1 MKRGLLLSFLA
12 FILLTCEKGSESKIV
27 LYRSVP
33 AAESGIDFA
42 NNITISNELN
52 FFNFGY
58 IYSGAGVAVGDI
70 NNDGL
75 QDVFFAGNMVG
86 NKLYLNEGSLKFQD
100 ITQGAGILIN
110 DQWNS
115 GVAMSDVN
123 GDGFLD
129 IYVSVSGTKDMKRE
143 NLLYIN
149 NGDLTFTESA
159 NERGVSDNGHST
171 QSTFFDY
178 DRDGDLDLYVANY
191 PPAGFQNPH
200 AYYRE
205 KMDNVSEEDTD
216 RLFEND
222 GTGYFKDVTR
232 QAKLFSYGLSLS
244 ATVGDFNQDGWPD
257 LYVSNDFSTP
267 DYFYFNNGDGTFREA
282 IKETTRHIS
291 FYGMG
296 VDVGDINNDGLL
308 DIVQAEMNP
317 ADNFRSKA
325 NMASMNPPL
334 FWGAV
339 SLGFHY
345 QYMQNSL
352 QLNQGIRSNG
362 LPFFSDISR
371 KAGMASTDWSWATL
385 FMDMNNDGWK
395 DVFISN
401 GIRRDINNK
410 DFFKLITKQSFLSRF
425 KDYIELS
432 EAIPSE
438 KVPNYA
444 FKNINGLEYEDAS
457 VDWGLAFKGFSN
469 GAAYSDLDNDG
480 DLDLL
485 VNNVDTIASIF
496 ENRASNDT
504 DNDFLRFKLK
514 GPDHNHF
521 GIGTKVELQ
530 HRGEVQFQEL
540 TLTRGYQSSVEPIIH
555 FGAGQK
561 ETIDEVIITW
571 PDGLQQRLSDVST
584 NQVVL
589 VDYKDARI
597 PDTTFSKSLEPYF
610 NEIEEDIGLSYV
622 HVENEYDDF
631 KKEPLLPHKMSQ
643 FGPWVAV
650 GDVNNDGLEDF
661 YIGAAAG
668 FKGQLFTQ
676 QEGGAFT
683 VLSGPWEMDKESED
697 LGALF
702 FDANSDGN
710 LDLYVVSGGNEFE
723 RESPFLQDRLYLNTN
738 GTFHKIGDALPTMR
752 SSGSCVTPLDYDGDG
767 DKDLFVGGRLDP
779 AHYPLPGRSYL
790 LENIS
795 ENGKIQFV
803 DVTKQKGPALE
814 EPGMVTSAVATDFDS
829 DGDEDLVVVGEWMPI
844 SFFENRAGE
853 FVNVSEKY
861 GLSNTTGW
869 WFSIIADDFDADGD
883 EDLVVGNLGL
893 NYKYQASE
901 EETFD
906 IYAYDYDDNDK
917 LDIVLS
923 YFNEG
928 TQYPV
933 RGRECSSQQIP
944 ALANKFKSYTSFA
957 KATLSDVYT
966 PGALEAAV
974 HYQASIFS
982 SVYMENLGN
991 RKMKINSLPDEA
1003 QLSNIND
1010 MVSGDFNQDGL
1021 LDFLAV
1027 GNLYVS
1033 EVETPRNDAS
1043 YGLLLAGNGK
1053 GDFVAVDYE
1062 KSGIYIPNDARA
1074 ALSLKRGNQNLV
1086 LIANNN
1092 GPLQIFSI
1100 NQ

>member
-12 FILLTCEKGSESKIV
+12 FVLLSCERGNESKLV
-27 LYRSVP
+27 LYRPVP
-33 AAESGIDFA
+33 SNESGIDFA

-86 NKLYLNEGSLKFQD
+86 NKLYLNKGDLKFKD
-100 ITQGAGILIN
+100 ITQEAGILNN

-129 IYVSVSGTKDMKRE
+129 IYVSVSGTKDMNKE

-205 KMDNVSEEDTD
+205 KMDNVPEEDTD

-444 FKNINGLEYEDAS
+444 FKNINGLDYQDAS

-469 GAAYSDLDNDG
+469 GAAYGDLDNDG

-496 ENRASNDT
+496 ENTASDDT
-504 DNDFLRFKLK
+504 DNHFLRFKLK
-514 GPDHNHF
+514 GPDNNRF

-530 HRGEVQFQEL
+530 NNGQVQFQEL
-540 TLTRGYQSSVEPIIH
+540 TLTRGYQSSVEPILH
-555 FGAGQK
+555 FGTGQQVRV
-561 ETIDEVIITW
+561 DQVIITW
-571 PDGLQQRLSDVST
+571 PDGQQQKLFDVST
-584 NQVVL
+584 NQVL
-589 VDYKDARI
+589 LIDYKDAGT
-597 PDTTFSKSLEPYF
+597 PDTTLPKPSKPHFKEV
-610 NEIEEDIGLSYV
+610 EEDIGLSYV
-622 HVENEYDDF
+622 HVENDYDDF

-643 FGPWVAV
+643 FGPGIAV
-650 GDVNNDGLEDF
+650 GDINNDGLDDC
-661 YIGAAAG
+661 YLGAAAG
-668 FKGQLFTQ
+668 HKGQLFIQ
-676 QEGGAFT
+676 QESGEFT
-683 VLSGPWEMDKESED
+683 VLSGPWEDDKSSED
-697 LGALF
+697 MDAVF
-702 FDANSDGN
+702 FDANGDGA

-723 RESPFLQDRLYLNTN
+723 KESPFLQDRLYINKN
-738 GTFHKIGDALPTMR
+738 GKFHKADEALPQIQ
-752 SSGSCVTPLDYDGDG
+752 SSGSCVITLDYDGDG
-767 DKDLFVGGRLDP
+767 DNDLFVGGRLVP
-779 AHYPLPGRSYL
+779 AQYPLPARSYL
-790 LENIS
+790 LENVS
-795 ENGKIQFV
+795 ENGRTQFI
-803 DVTKQKGPALE
+803 DVTKQKASALV
-814 EPGMVTSAVATDFDS
+814 EPGMVTSAVATDFNA
-829 DGDEDLVVVGEWMPI
+829 DGNEDLVIVGEWMPV

-853 FVNVSEKY
+853 FVNVSEQY
-861 GLSNTTGW
+861 GLNNTTGW
-869 WFSIIADDFDADGD
+869 WFSIIADDFDKDGD
-883 EDLVVGNLGL
+883 EDLVMGNLGL

-906 IYAYDYDDNDK
+906 IYAYDYDDNEK

-957 KATLSDVYT
+957 KATLNDVYT
-966 PGALEAAV
+966 PSALDAAV
-974 HYQASIFS
+974 HYQARTFS
-982 SVYMENLGN
+982 SVYIENKGN
-991 RKMKINSLPDEA
+991 GKVEVNPLPGEA

-1010 MVSGDFNQDGL
+1010 MVSGDFNNDGQ
-1021 LDFLAV
+1021 LDFIAV

-1033 EVETPRNDAS
+1033 EVETPRNDAF

-1053 GDFVAVDYE
+1053 GDFMPVDYE

-1074 ALSLKRGNQNLV
+1074 ASLLKRGNQEIV

-1092 GPLQIFSI
+1092 GPLQLFSVT
-1100 NQ
+1100 Q